1 MYFLVLFGMHNLL
14 HLLPLSHLLSSG
26 LMVALKKSTVVP
38 VSCVPG
44 VQISPFLLPNIAA
57 GLAFGTSF

>member
-1 MYFLVLFGMHNLL
+1 
-14 HLLPLSHLLSSG
+14 
-26 LMVALKKSTVVP
+26 VALKKSTVVP